1 MSKKV
6 IYLGAKASSSVYY
19 EDYGK
24 VIGDDKEYIVVEL
37 TNAYAD
43 AFLHFLNNCHMKS
56 GLDLTLKNIITEE
69 ISYWQNNART
79 LEETTK
85 IIDSRVWIYLNE

>member
-1 MSKKV
+1 
-6 IYLGAKASSSVYY
+6 
-19 EDYGK
+19 
-24 VIGDDKEYIVVEL
+24 
-37 TNAYAD
+37 
-43 AFLHFLNNCHMKS
+43 MKS